1 MPVCAA
7 ETWLADMGEEEEL
20 DFLTFSLLRIDPVI
34 SAHHY
39 KVGDLIT
46 SQACNVSPCMALPRG
61 SALGKL
67 GI

>member
-1 MPVCAA
+1 
-7 ETWLADMGEEEEL
+7 MGEEEKL
-20 DFLTFSLLRIDPVI
+20 GSLTFSLLRIDPVI

-46 SQACNVSPCMALPRG
+46 SQAGNVSLYMALPRG